1 MNETSLGTALVP
13 SSGRSLDEKSE
24 WKRLLE
30 EVFPSFDFI
39 AGESFSLV
47 KGTLECVDRR
57 QNGFCGCIQRYIL
70 NRHDVTNL
78 NSGQL
83 SEQRL
88 QRISMISFKSHKLKT
103 ERNPIA
109 GRRYSDS
116 FANHVSDHR
125 VELSN
130 YKLCKKAIASVLHC
144 SLNFLY
150 RDNNNKQKTIK
161 KIEQIMAVPCCE
173 KQCLAKLCTQHPDQ
187 VGRWRNKLE
196 QKDSKSEDN
205 RKVFFDLREHPLD
218 PCIRAIGEITGL
230 SKATLNNLSSK
241 TRDTGI
247 RHALQGRKRHPS
259 NTETDRVRTFS
270 NNSNSSIQ
278 SLNSASSIR
287 TQSVI
292 IPTPA
297 VGYHYNNGTPT
308 SISLETP
315 PPRSHISPKIKINGP
330 SIDNSL
336 GMAKVEPIEHICVGS
351 ELPKL
356 GNTQLLNDFDRQ
368 NLAEVIP
375 IRPRLNAIKEEHADP
390 EIHHLPKEDISPIEQ
405 YQPVYNEPISIEPL
419 QKELTPSSVSPTIE
433 NSPGSNCDK
442 PTKKRKAMPALKP
455 LSDISDSSDPRSPQ
469 LRLPDVDTPSPFK
482 KDKPDKPGGF
492 KRLDSMGISSLALN
506 TPTISPYTPSKF
518 STDKSCGSAQT
529 PKSAH
534 VFNFD

>member
-1 MNETSLGTALVP
+1 MNEIQTIS
-13 SSGRSLDEKSE
+13 RIDEPSE
-24 WKRLLE
+24 WKHLME
-30 EVFPSFDFI
+30 EIFPKFGFI
-39 AGESFSLV
+39 AGESFNLV
-47 KGTLECVDRR
+47 KTTLECNDRR

-70 NRHDVTNL
+70 NRHDINGLQNVQT
-78 NSGQL
+78 
-83 SEQRL
+83 SEKRL
-88 QRISMISFKSHKLKT
+88 ERISMISFKSHKLKT

-125 VELSN
+125 IELSN

-150 RDNNNKQKTIK
+150 RDNNNKQKRIK

-173 KQCLAKLCTQHPDQ
+173 KQCLHKLCTDHTEQ
-187 VGRWRNKLE
+187 VARWRNKLE
-196 QKDSKSEDN
+196 QKESKSEDN
-205 RKVFFDLREHPLD
+205 RKVFFDLREHHLD

-259 NTETDRVRTFS
+259 NTETDRIRTFS
-270 NNSNSSIQ
+270 NNSNSSMQ
-278 SLNSASSIR
+278 SISSSSSLR

-297 VGYHYNNGTPT
+297 VGYYNGIHPT
-308 SISLETP
+308 LEH
-315 PPRSHISPKIKINGP
+315 SHISPKIKISTVEN
-330 SIDNSL
+330 INAL
-336 GMAKVEPIEHICVGS
+336 KVEPLEQVCVGPDV
-351 ELPKL
+351 PKL
-356 GNTQLLNDFDRQ
+356 GNTNLLNDYDRQ

-375 IRPRLNAIKEEHADP
+375 IRSRLNAIKEEHVDP
-390 EIHHLPKEDISPIEQ
+390 HEIQKEISPIEQ
-405 YQPVYNEPISIEPL
+405 YQPVYNEPVSIEPL
-419 QKELTPSSVSPTIE
+419 PKELTPASVSPTTDT
-433 NSPGSNCDK
+433 SPVEK
-442 PTKKRKAMPALKP
+442 QTKKRKSMPALKP
-455 LSDISDSSDPRSPQ
+455 LSDVCEAPDPRSPQ
-469 LRLPDVDTPSPFK
+469 LRLPEVDNPSPFK
-482 KDKPDKPGGF
+482 KDKPSPIIGGF

-506 TPTISPYTPSKF
+506 TPTISPYTPSQF